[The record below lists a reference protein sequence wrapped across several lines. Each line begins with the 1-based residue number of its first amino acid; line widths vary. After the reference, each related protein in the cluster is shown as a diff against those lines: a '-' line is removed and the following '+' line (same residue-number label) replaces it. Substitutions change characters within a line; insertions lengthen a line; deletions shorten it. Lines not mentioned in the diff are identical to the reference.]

1 MLKNLFQFSS
11 LKILVV
17 KIRRNI
23 VKNYG
28 LFIMDYFYND
38 IIENQS
44 LIWNVNHSENKPTW
58 LFWVL
63 HSLLRENNNKKLR
76 RMKKSKISQKFFR
89 RKARTWRNQ
98 KFLQD
103 KVRASLE
110 NSISILEWQE
120 HVNINCEWFE
130 KQIWSSL
137 PKFEFS
143 TVKQQFL
150 SKSGLLPIYTTVFS
164 SKLN

>member
-76 RMKKSKISQKFFR
+76 RMKKSKMSEKFSLKK
-89 RKARTWRNQ
+89 RKKLEKSKIFVRQSSRVSWKFHYPTWV
-98 KFLQD
+98 K
-103 KVRASLE
+103 
-110 NSISILEWQE
+110 
-120 HVNINCEWFE
+120 E
-130 KQIWSSL
+130 KSMWL
-137 PKFEFS
+137 
-143 TVKQQFL
+143 
-150 SKSGLLPIYTTVFS
+150 
-164 SKLN
+164 